1 MSFRCRSTDPDQQR
15 QRVSTIQ
22 ETGAMGKA
30 LVVSDNPAIR
40 DFIVPNETCLLVPCG
55 DAAAMRAA
63 IVRLWNDPAMCERL
77 GRNARR
83 FAEETG
89 SPAVYAAKFGAALR
103 RFARRR

>member
-1 MSFRCRSTDPDQQR
+1 
-15 QRVSTIQ
+15 
-22 ETGAMGKA
+22 MGKA